1 MPRNLKGGKGAKKKS
16 NKDSLR
22 RVKDDT
28 PYPSEEEN
36 SHVAKV
42 TAVCGD
48 KRFKII
54 YISDTGLKNEEMIS
68 HLSRTASKRQG
79 RIVQDSIVKISKRD
93 FEDKCDIL
101 YQYDANEIQQLIRD
115 KIIDEDKHNDKDD
128 TVIFS
133 NETQSELN
141 IEEI

>member
-1 MPRNLKGGKGAKKKS
+1 MPRNLKGGNKAKKKS

-42 TAVCGD
+42 ISVCGD
-48 KRFKII
+48 KRFKVI
-54 YISDTGLKNEEMIS
+54 YISDTGLKNEEMLS

-79 RIVQDSIVKISKRD
+79 RIIVDSIVKVSKRD
-93 FEDKCDIL
+93 FEEKCDIL

-115 KIIDEDKHNDKDD
+115 KIIDEDNHNDKDD
-128 TVIFS
+128 AVIFS
-133 NETQSELN
+133 NDIQEDIN